1 MHRLTRDEK
10 RGAGR
15 RGEPAPFR
23 HSSEHDDLAAVIS
36 DHLLDEERKRMT
48 AAWRPSR
55 RGNSPLGPG
64 AKPRPENSDD

>member
-1 MHRLTRDEK
+1 MHRLTRDDK

-15 RGEPAPFR
+15 RDQPARFQ

-36 DHLLDEERKRMT
+36 EHLLDEERKRMT

-55 RGNSPLGPG
+55 RGNSPLGP
-64 AKPRPENSDD
+64 AATPRRDTSG